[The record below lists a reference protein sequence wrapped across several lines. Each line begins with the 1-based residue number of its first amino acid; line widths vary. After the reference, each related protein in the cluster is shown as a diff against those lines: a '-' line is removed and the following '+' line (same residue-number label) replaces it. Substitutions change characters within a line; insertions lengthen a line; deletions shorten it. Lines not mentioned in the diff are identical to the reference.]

1 MDSSAQGC
9 SPSPWRTRPGS
20 RELTAVLP
28 ASGATLARSLAGGLV
43 LVAHTGNAHLGRPVD
58 RPLLR
63 DLARAQGR
71 ADRAFYGSWAR
82 EQPAGSACSGGVTG
96 GDAGVAFIDL
106 PEAIPFR
113 HATAHTFSVSGHDIH
128 LTLHATRDPVKPDVH
143 VELRMSRPLLTR
155 LAQYQHRLLHR
166 ARIAALVTF
175 LVALGAFVALVAMA
189 T

>member
-63 DLARAQGR
+63 DLARAQGM

-82 EQPAGSACSGGVTG
+82 EHAGSACSGGDD
-96 GDAGVAFIDL
+96 GDTRIAFIGL
-106 PEAIPFR
+106 PEAISFR
-113 HATAHTFSVSGHDIH
+113 HATAHTFSVSGTDIH

-143 VELRMSRPLLTR
+143 VELRMSRSLLTP
-155 LAQYQHRLLHR
+155 LAQYQHRLHHR
-166 ARIAALVTF
+166 VRVAALMTF
-175 LVALGAFVALVAMA
+175 LVALGAFVALVALA
-189 T
+189 A

>member
-1 MDSSAQGC
+1 MTSAQGC
-9 SPSPWRTRPGS
+9 SPGPLTTTPGPQ
-20 RELTAVLP
+20 ELTAVLP
-28 ASGATLARSLAGGLV
+28 ASGATLATSLSGGLV

-63 DLARAQGR
+63 DLARAQGM

-82 EQPAGSACSGGVTG
+82 EQVGSARSHDVRGANT
-96 GDAGVAFIDL
+96 GVAFIDL
-106 PEAIPFR
+106 PEAISFR
-113 HATAHTFSVSGHDIH
+113 RATAHSYSVSGTDIH
-128 LTLHATRDPVKPDVH
+128 LTLHATHDPVEPDVH

-175 LVALGAFVALVAMA
+175 LVAFCVFVALVALTA
-189 T
+189 

>member
-1 MDSSAQGC
+1 MDR
-9 SPSPWRTRPGS
+9 RTSLDS
-20 RELTAVLP
+20 RVLTAVLP
-28 ASGATLARSLAGGLV
+28 ADRATLATSLSGGLV

-82 EQPAGSACSGGVTG
+82 EQAGSACSGGVTG
-96 GDAGVAFIDL
+96 EDAGVAFIDL
-106 PEAIPFR
+106 PEGIPFR
-113 HATAHTFSVSGHDIH
+113 HATAHTFSVSGTDIH
-128 LTLHATRDPVKPDVH
+128 LTLHATHDPVEPDVH

-175 LVALGAFVALVAMA
+175 LVALGAFVALVALTA
-189 T
+189 